1 MPHNSTHTPNSNVG
15 LGRFDFSGSGV
26 PTKEE
31 IAQIQAGNK
40 EVASKYNIKL
50 PSKEPKVESIT
61 MSFEDIAE
69 KSGIGLPVLEQHIA
83 NNPAYDPSQRNVIA
97 LGNAAN
103 MTEAFNLQV
112 PDLKA
117 SKNFD
122 KYMENVNLQ
131 RYAGILD
138 AKNPSAR
145 NALDIANNAIN
156 EYQSDPDNFFNKN
169 IQTNID
175 LSYKNSKRNGFS
187 NLLGVIDLIERGGEL
202 NIKQFGNLKT
212 KSDFD
217 NTVNYGGVGAYES
230 ADVEGITHINPNLPN
245 RGITGF
251 TEVTQGKG
259 IDYES
264 MLIKRGKTAETA
276 MKLGAAQIANA
287 EYNNFMNNIFGGT
300 KMIVAGKVPDI
311 NRVKEY
317 INNSTQAM
325 NYDQKRKFRKEF
337 LELAVKGFSSEF
349 TGEGENRSF
358 STETIKKLAKNMF
371 GESTAQ
377 QVLKDYND

>member
-15 LGRFDFSGSGV
+15 LGRFDFSGSRV
-26 PTKEE
+26 PTEEE

-40 EVASKYNIKL
+40 EVANKYNIKL

-69 KSGIGLPVLEQHIA
+69 KSGVGLPVLEQHIA

-131 RYAGILD
+131 IYACILD

-145 NALDIANNAIN
+145 NALDIANNAID
-156 EYQSDPDNFFNKN
+156 EYQLDPDNFFNKN

-187 NLLGVIDLIERGGEL
+187 NLLGVIDIIERGGEL

-251 TEVTQGKG
+251 TEVTEGKG

-358 STETIKKLAKNMF
+358 SAQTIKKLAKNMF